1 MFEMV
6 TTQKMRA
13 TKILSLY
20 SIKNLIKSKIL
31 ILSFI
36 STFLLIS
43 CSNSKEDQAYLMVQD
58 LYCSS
63 TKAEITVPENKY
75 LIASDENF
83 QKNIKNINKSYLN
96 KNYNLIVI
104 SGTKPSSGYSLE
116 LEKVIKKNSNNYF
129 YFKNIKPKKNSKVL
143 PAQNTP
149 FCLLNIDMPEKA
161 IIVIN

>member
-1 MFEMV
+1 ML
-6 TTQKMRA
+6 TTQKTRA

-63 TKAEITVPENKY
+63 TKAEIT
-75 LIASDENF
+75 D
-83 QKNIKNINKSYLN
+83 
-96 KNYNLIVI
+96 
-104 SGTKPSSGYSLE
+104 LE
-116 LEKVIKKNSNNYF
+116 RKWGIDRDLKTTW
-129 YFKNIKPKKNSKVL
+129 PKKSMDRSIFLFWTSLIFKIGKHLVTTL
-143 PAQNTP
+143 CGRKCEDA
-149 FCLLNIDMPEKA
+149 
-161 IIVIN
+161 

>member
-1 MFEMV
+1 
-6 TTQKMRA
+6 
-13 TKILSLY
+13 
-20 SIKNLIKSKIL
+20 
-31 ILSFI
+31 
-36 STFLLIS
+36 
-43 CSNSKEDQAYLMVQD
+43 MVQD

-149 FCLLNIDMPEKA
+149 FCLLNIDIPEKA

>member
-1 MFEMV
+1 MV

-20 SIKNLIKSKIL
+20 SLKNLIKSKIL

-43 CSNSKEDQAYLMVQD
+43 CSNSKEDQANLLVRD

-63 TKAEITVPENKY
+63 TKTEIKIPENKY
-75 LIASDENF
+75 LISSDKNF
-83 QKNIKNINKSYLN
+83 QKNLNNINTNYLI
-96 KNYNLIVI
+96 KNYNLMVV
-104 SGTKPSSGYSLE
+104 SGIKPSSGYSLE
-116 LEKVIKKNSNNYF
+116 LEKVIKKNLNNYF

-149 FCLLNIDMPEKA
+149 FCLLNIDRPEKA

>member
-1 MFEMV
+1 
-6 TTQKMRA
+6 MRA

-20 SIKNLIKSKIL
+20 SLKNLIKSEIF

-43 CSNSKEDQAYLMVQD
+43 CSNSKEDQANLLVRD

-63 TKAEITVPENKY
+63 TKTEIKIPENKY
-75 LIASDENF
+75 LISSDKNF
-83 QKNIKNINKSYLN
+83 QKNLNNINTNYLI
-96 KNYNLIVI
+96 KNYNLMVV
-104 SGTKPSSGYSLE
+104 SGIKPSSGYSLE
-116 LEKVIKKNSNNYF
+116 LEKVIKKNLNNYF

-149 FCLLNIDMPEKA
+149 FCLLNIDRPEKA